1 MTLKTPPSSPSQGL
15 LIFTQHSAI
24 LRTLRLLPSFSS
36 VFQLPLRHRWGT
48 TILTHSDE
56 TKSRWNFSGLSNQP
70 RSEFR
75 ISEQPS
81 NAEACLIL
89 ILQGCENPGQ
99 EREAFKQGGHEDCWL
114 QSQYFPLPDRWDRLR
129 IQVALIRREAW
140 GGKGPVL
147 SNPAQ
152 LTEPIKVRETYSWQ
166 MCPGSRMMVEYRL
179 SKT

>member
-24 LRTLRLLPSFSS
+24 LRTLRLLPLFSS
-36 VFQLPLRHRWGT
+36 LFQLPLQHRWGT

-89 ILQGCENPGQ
+89 ILQGCENPDQ

-114 QSQYFPLPDRWDRLR
+114 QSLYFPLPDRWDRLR

-152 LTEPIKVRETYSWQ
+152 LKWANRSSGNLQLANVPWQ
-166 MCPGSRMMVEYRL
+166 QNDGWI
-179 SKT
+179 